1 MSRYKRHFSCVIKSF
16 RHSGL
21 RELFETGRSSR
32 VRPDLQRRAF
42 VRLKV
47 IDEAAVPSDLNL
59 PGFSFHRLRGRS
71 VRYSVHIN
79 GPWCLTFEW
88 EDGDAVRV
96 NIEQYH

>member
-1 MSRYKRHFSCVIKSF
+1 VIRSF
-16 RHSGL
+16 RHVGL
-21 RELFETGRSSR
+21 RELFETGASPR
-32 VRPDLQRRAF
+32 VRQDLQRRAF

-47 IDEAAVPSDLNL
+47 LDEAAAPSDVNV
-59 PGFSFHRLRGRS
+59 PGFNFHRLQGRP

-96 NIEQYH
+96 DLEQYH